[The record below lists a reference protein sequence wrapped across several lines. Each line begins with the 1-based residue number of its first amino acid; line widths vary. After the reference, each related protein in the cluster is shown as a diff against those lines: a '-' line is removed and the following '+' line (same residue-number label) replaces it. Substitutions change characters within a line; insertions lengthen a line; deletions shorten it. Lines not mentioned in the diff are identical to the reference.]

1 MERINE
7 NNQLTVRGKIINE
20 LEFAYEVAG
29 EQFFRTTISVPRTS
43 GSVDELQV
51 IVSER
56 LLDVNDSGL
65 VGQIVNIYG
74 EFRSFNKNADDGRR
88 KLILTVFV
96 KEIKFEDEYDYS
108 NKANCIRLVGT
119 VCNKPFCRETP
130 LGRTI
135 ADLTLA
141 VNRGFGKSD
150 YIPCVLWGRNAQNKS
165 ALITNPN
172 HLVLKCAHPS
182 PLSAYNGFFGC
193 NHFKLC
199 NEFLVK
205 NNLQPIDWQI
215 ENI

>member
-7 NNQLTVRGKIINE
+7 NNQLTGRGKIINE

-150 YIPCVLWGRNAQNKS
+150 YIPCVFWGRNAKYASEFEVGTVISLSGRVQSRNYTKKISEYDYEERTAYEVS
-165 ALITNPN
+165 AKTVEVI
-172 HLVLKCAHPS
+172 K
-182 PLSAYNGFFGC
+182 
-193 NHFKLC
+193 
-199 NEFLVK
+199 
-205 NNLQPIDWQI
+205 I
-215 ENI
+215 

>member
-7 NNQLTVRGKIINE
+7 NNQLTVRGKIIKE
-20 LEFAYEVAG
+20 FEFAYEVAG
-29 EQFFRTTISVPRTS
+29 EKFFRTTISVPRTS

-51 IVSER
+51 VASER
-56 LLDVNDSGL
+56 LLDVNDSNL

-150 YIPCVLWGRNAQNKS
+150 YIPCVFWGRNAKYASEFEVGTVISLSGRVQSRNYIKKISEYDYEERVAYEVS
-165 ALITNPN
+165 AKTVE
-172 HLVLKCAHPS
+172 VL
-182 PLSAYNGFFGC
+182 
-193 NHFKLC
+193 
-199 NEFLVK
+199 
-205 NNLQPIDWQI
+205 
-215 ENI
+215 

>member
-43 GSVDELQV
+43 GSVDELQI

-56 LLDVNDSGL
+56 LLDVNDTGL

-150 YIPCVLWGRNAQNKS
+150 YIPCVFWGRNAKYASEFEVGTVISLSGRVQSRNYIKKISEYDYEERTAYEVS
-165 ALITNPN
+165 AKTVEVIKIW
-172 HLVLKCAHPS
+172 KC
-182 PLSAYNGFFGC
+182 
-193 NHFKLC
+193 
-199 NEFLVK
+199 
-205 NNLQPIDWQI
+205 
-215 ENI
+215 

>member
-20 LEFAYEVAG
+20 FEFAYEVAG

-43 GSVDELQV
+43 GSVDELQI

-56 LLDVNDSGL
+56 LLDVNDTGL

-150 YIPCVLWGRNAQNKS
+150 YIPCVFWGRNAKYASEFEVGTVISLSGRVQSRNYIKKISEYDYEERTAYEVS
-165 ALITNPN
+165 AKTVEVIKIW
-172 HLVLKCAHPS
+172 KC
-182 PLSAYNGFFGC
+182 
-193 NHFKLC
+193 
-199 NEFLVK
+199 
-205 NNLQPIDWQI
+205 
-215 ENI
+215 

>member
-141 VNRGFGKSD
+141 VNRGFGKSN
-150 YIPCVLWGRNAQNKS
+150 YIPCVFWGRNANYASEFEVGTVISLSGRVQSRNYNKKISEYDYEERTAYEVS
-165 ALITNPN
+165 AKTVEVIKIW
-172 HLVLKCAHPS
+172 KC
-182 PLSAYNGFFGC
+182 
-193 NHFKLC
+193 
-199 NEFLVK
+199 
-205 NNLQPIDWQI
+205 
-215 ENI
+215 

>member
-43 GSVDELQV
+43 GSVDELQI

-56 LLDVNDSGL
+56 LLDVNDTGL
-65 VGQIVNIYG
+65 VGRIVNIYG
-74 EFRSFNKNADDGRR
+74 EFRSFNKNADYGRR

-150 YIPCVLWGRNAQNKS
+150 YIPCVFWGRNAKYASEFEVGTVISLSGRVQSRNYIKKISEYDYEERTAYEVS
-165 ALITNPN
+165 AKTVEVI
-172 HLVLKCAHPS
+172 K
-182 PLSAYNGFFGC
+182 
-193 NHFKLC
+193 
-199 NEFLVK
+199 
-205 NNLQPIDWQI
+205 I
-215 ENI
+215 

>member
-56 LLDVNDSGL
+56 LLDVNDTGL

-150 YIPCVLWGRNAQNKS
+150 YIPCVFWGRNAKYASEFEVGTVISLSGRVQSRNYNKKIS
-165 ALITNPN
+165 EYDYEDRT
-172 HLVLKCAHPS
+172 
-182 PLSAYNGFFGC
+182 AY
-193 NHFKLC
+193 
-199 NEFLVK
+199 EVSVK
-205 NNLQPIDWQI
+205 TVEVIKI
-215 ENI
+215 

>member
-7 NNQLTVRGKIINE
+7 NNQLTGRGKIINE

-150 YIPCVLWGRNAQNKS
+150 YIPCVFWGRNAKYASEFEVGTVISLSGRVQSRNYTKKISEYAYEERTAYEVS
-165 ALITNPN
+165 AKTVEVI
-172 HLVLKCAHPS
+172 K
-182 PLSAYNGFFGC
+182 
-193 NHFKLC
+193 
-199 NEFLVK
+199 
-205 NNLQPIDWQI
+205 I
-215 ENI
+215 

>member
-43 GSVDELQV
+43 GSVDELQI

-56 LLDVNDSGL
+56 LLDVNDTGL
-65 VGQIVNIYG
+65 VGRIVNIYG
-74 EFRSFNKNADDGRR
+74 EFRSFNKNADYGRR

-150 YIPCVLWGRNAQNKS
+150 YIPCVFWGRNAKYASEFEVGTVISLSGRVQSRNYIKKISEYDYEERTAYEVS
-165 ALITNPN
+165 AKTVEVIKIW
-172 HLVLKCAHPS
+172 KC
-182 PLSAYNGFFGC
+182 
-193 NHFKLC
+193 
-199 NEFLVK
+199 
-205 NNLQPIDWQI
+205 
-215 ENI
+215 

>member
-43 GSVDELQV
+43 GYVDELQV

-150 YIPCVLWGRNAQNKS
+150 YIPCVFWGRNAKYASEFEVGTVISLSGRVQSRNYIKKISEYDYEERTAYEVS
-165 ALITNPN
+165 AKTVEVI
-172 HLVLKCAHPS
+172 K
-182 PLSAYNGFFGC
+182 
-193 NHFKLC
+193 
-199 NEFLVK
+199 
-205 NNLQPIDWQI
+205 I
-215 ENI
+215 

>member
-56 LLDVNDSGL
+56 LLDVNDTGL

-150 YIPCVLWGRNAQNKS
+150 YIPCVFWGRNAKYASEFEVGTVISLSGRVQSRNYNKKIS
-165 ALITNPN
+165 EYDYEERT
-172 HLVLKCAHPS
+172 
-182 PLSAYNGFFGC
+182 AY
-193 NHFKLC
+193 
-199 NEFLVK
+199 EVSVK
-205 NNLQPIDWQI
+205 TVEVIKI
-215 ENI
+215 

>member
-20 LEFAYEVAG
+20 FEFAYEVAG

-43 GSVDELQV
+43 GSVDELQI

-150 YIPCVLWGRNAQNKS
+150 YIPCVFWGRNAKYASEFEVGTVISLSGRVQSRNYNKKISEYDYEERTAYEVS
-165 ALITNPN
+165 AKTVEVI
-172 HLVLKCAHPS
+172 K
-182 PLSAYNGFFGC
+182 
-193 NHFKLC
+193 
-199 NEFLVK
+199 
-205 NNLQPIDWQI
+205 I
-215 ENI
+215 